1 MNKAEFTKILI
12 RIKTEFENCITTKIF
27 DKKTY
32 DNGNKAKEAFIRSQ
46 KLICY
51 LHDYIKKQFIN
62 TGINPNKI
70 NPPYGQNS
78 PEITLSGFLKTKN
91 QDICILSDNIETIY
105 GETIQDGP
113 LKGTVDQITA
123 KVMDTSISINIRS
136 QLSSLAKNFDTLY
149 ERTFA
154 EALNLHIRAP
164 KMCLAEVYLIPTQE
178 YNDETMKKNKVSFKK
193 TTNLEKYILE
203 FQAINNRSVI
213 SGEDYKYER
222 VFLAMVDFQC
232 NPPKL
237 YSDVE
242 ELKKDGYI
250 NSNSTVSMDG
260 LTINNFVNDVLDKYT
275 QRNDIKLLK

>member
-1 MNKAEFTKILI
+1 
-12 RIKTEFENCITTKIF
+12 
-27 DKKTY
+27 
-32 DNGNKAKEAFIRSQ
+32 
-46 KLICY
+46 
-51 LHDYIKKQFIN
+51 
-62 TGINPNKI
+62 
-70 NPPYGQNS
+70 
-78 PEITLSGFLKTKN
+78 
-91 QDICILSDNIETIY
+91 
-105 GETIQDGP
+105 
-113 LKGTVDQITA
+113 
-123 KVMDTSISINIRS
+123 
-136 QLSSLAKNFDTLY
+136 
-149 ERTFA
+149 
-154 EALNLHIRAP
+154 
-164 KMCLAEVYLIPTQE
+164 MCLAEVYLIPTQE